1 MRVGATIFVQN
12 YNDWDRYEADERGEQ
27 VPERPTTSDRSIFL
41 DEVNIARIADDT
53 GFDSVWTVE
62 HHFTP
67 YTMVTNPLQF
77 LTYLAGITKR
87 VDLGTMVVVLPWHN
101 PVRVAEDVN
110 MLDALLGPNR
120 EILCGVGRGL
130 GRREYHG
137 LSVDQAEARERF
149 DEGLL
154 ILRELLATGRCSFE
168 GKHFRVQGARL
179 RPQPDTDLSTQLYCA
194 AGTPETVQIIAKHDV
209 RPLIIPT
216 TSLDDALR
224 NARGYMQLRQ
234 EAGLAP
240 SDTKLALWTY
250 CAETESAA
258 EAGAKQY
265 MGEYADSALRHYEL
279 LGTHLKGLH
288 GYEAYG
294 AVSDAL
300 RQDSSPFRQGFYN
313 EHPWGTPDQIIAKTK
328 RLAETFGTS
337 EIMFIFKYGGMPID
351 VAEKSMQLFAREVL
365 PALQDISP
373 QPMQAAA

>member
-12 YNDWDRYEADERGEQ
+12 YDDWDRYEADERGEK
-27 VPERPTTSDRSIFL
+27 VPERPATSDRSIFL

-101 PVRVAEDVN
+101 PVRIAEDVN
-110 MLDALLGPNR
+110 MLDALLGPDR

-130 GRREYHG
+130 GRREYNG
-137 LSVDQAEARERF
+137 LGIDQAEARERF

-154 ILRELLATGRCSFE
+154 ILRELLSTGRCSFE
-168 GKHFRVQGARL
+168 GKHFQVQDARL
-179 RPQPDTDLSTQLYCA
+179 RPQPDTDLSAQLYCA
-194 AGTPETVQIIAKHDV
+194 GGTPETVQMIAKHDV

-224 NARGYMQLRQ
+224 NARGYMQLRA

-240 SDTKLALWTY
+240 SDTKLAL
-250 CAETESAA
+250 
-258 EAGAKQY
+258 
-265 MGEYADSALRHYEL
+265 
-279 LGTHLKGLH
+279 
-288 GYEAYG
+288 
-294 AVSDAL
+294 
-300 RQDSSPFRQGFYN
+300 
-313 EHPWGTPDQIIAKTK
+313 
-328 RLAETFGTS
+328 
-337 EIMFIFKYGGMPID
+337 
-351 VAEKSMQLFAREVL
+351 
-365 PALQDISP
+365 
-373 QPMQAAA
+373 